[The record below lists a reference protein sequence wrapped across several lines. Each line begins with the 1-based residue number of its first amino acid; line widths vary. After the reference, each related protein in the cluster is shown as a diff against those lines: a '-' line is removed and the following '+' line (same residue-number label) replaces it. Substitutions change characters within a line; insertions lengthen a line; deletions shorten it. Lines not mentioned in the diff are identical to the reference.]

1 MEQTDNLRINEINPV
16 LSPDEVKVAHPAN
29 NLGLET
35 AIAGRQAIQATLH
48 GDGERALAIVGP
60 CSIHDPDAALEYSEW
75 LQKQRERFQDELE
88 IVMRVY
94 FEKPRTVSGWK
105 GLINDPGLN
114 ESFDINRGLL
124 TARKLVVD
132 LTGNAIPIATELLDT
147 MTPQYFS
154 DLLSWGAIGARTV
167 ESQLHRELASGLS
180 FPVGFKN
187 GTGGDTQVAVDAVRA
202 ASMPHHF
209 LAITSSG
216 MAAIAS
222 TAGNSDCHVVLR
234 GGKNG
239 PNYDPRSIEDVCKRL
254 NKAGM
259 RQKILIDA
267 SHANSGKDHNR
278 QPSVISDVAD
288 MIALGNKAIMGVMI
302 ESNLVSGNQP
312 FNPGGNHEY
321 GISVTDACSS
331 LEDTSRMLE
340 TIAKAV
346 SIRKTS

>member
-1 MEQTDNLRINEINPV
+1 MEQTDNLRIIELNPV
-16 LSPDEVKVAHPAN
+16 LSPDEVKLAHPAMDI
-29 NLGLET
+29 GLQT
-35 AIAGRQAIQATLH
+35 AVAGRRAIQAVLH
-48 GDGERALAIVGP
+48 SKDERALAIVGP
-60 CSIHDPDAALEYSEW
+60 CSIHDPDGAIEYSEW
-75 LQKQRERFQDELE
+75 LQGQRERFQDDLE

-94 FEKPRTVSGWK
+94 FEKPRTVAGWK
-105 GLINDPGLN
+105 GLINDPGLD

-132 LTGNAIPIATELLDT
+132 LTGGGVPIATELLDT

-202 ASMPHHF
+202 ASIPHHF

-216 MAAIAS
+216 KAAIAS
-222 TAGNSDCHVVLR
+222 TLGNPDCHVVLR
-234 GGKNG
+234 GGKSG
-239 PNYDPRSIEDVCKRL
+239 PNYDKHSIDDVSKRL
-254 NKAGM
+254 EEVGM

-267 SHANSGKDHNR
+267 SHANSGKDHER
-278 QPSVISDVAD
+278 QLVVVAQLAE

-302 ESNLVSGNQP
+302 ESNLLSGNQP
-312 FNPGGNHEY
+312 FNPGSNHEF
-321 GISVTDACSS
+321 GVSITDACSS
-331 LEDTSRMLE
+331 LEDTSKMLE
-340 TIAKAV
+340 IIAKAV
-346 SIRKTS
+346 SIRKHS